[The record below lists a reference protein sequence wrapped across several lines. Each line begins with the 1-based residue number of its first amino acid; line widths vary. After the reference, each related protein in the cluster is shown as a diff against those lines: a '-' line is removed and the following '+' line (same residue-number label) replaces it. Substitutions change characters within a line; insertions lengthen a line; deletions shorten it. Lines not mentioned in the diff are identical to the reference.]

1 MTIAEML
8 RQIADAYDPDDEV
21 DTFMVKAGDDP
32 TPVFWPPFRGGWTP
46 PKADQSEI
54 RIKEAQQ

>member
-21 DTFMVKAGDDP
+21 DTFMVKAGNDP
-32 TPVFWPPFRGGWTP
+32 SPIFWPPLRREGGWVDL
-46 PKADQSEI
+46 KRWLRA
-54 RIKEAQQ
+54 